1 MAILLAIG
9 VWTGAQVD
17 DLTRKSDLA
26 GAREL
31 LYLPTPEQARMM
43 SLGFE
48 QVVAD
53 WYWVRALQY
62 FTDPLQAF
70 NRYKNLSDILDVVVG
85 VDPDF
90 QYAYKFAGLAIPF
103 DTGRLRWANTEPAI
117 DLLQRGVQRFP
128 GNWELQFNLGFS
140 LLNFRK
146 DTPGAAEHFAAAAA
160 IPGSPPYLKVFAA
173 RLFAASGDTDRA
185 LVFAETML
193 RNTTDPTERKQIE
206 KRIQAIGL
214 ESQLRALEDA
224 AQRFH
229 EEQGRWPVSSLE
241 LTVKYGL
248 PPPPPGVTLVD
259 GVASAPPGAERMIVY
274 QHPTEGEYRT
284 AQ

>member
-1 MAILLAIG
+1 
-9 VWTGAQVD
+9 
-17 DLTRKSDLA
+17 
-26 GAREL
+26 
-31 LYLPTPEQARMM
+31 MM

-53 WYWVRALQY
+53 WYWVRGLQY

-70 NRYKNLSDILDVVVG
+70 NRYKNLGDILNVVVG

-90 QYAYKFAGLAIPF
+90 QYAYKFAGLAIPY
-103 DTGRLRWANTEPAI
+103 DTGRLRWANTEHAI
-117 DLLQRGVQRFP
+117 DLLQRGVHRFP

-146 DTPGAAEHFAAAAA
+146 DTAGAAEHFAAAAR

-173 RLFAASGDTDRA
+173 RLFAASGDVERA

-193 RNTTDPTERKQIE
+193 RTTTDPTERKQIE
-206 KRIQAIGL
+206 KRIEALGL
-214 ESQLRALEDA
+214 ERRLRALEDA
-224 AQRFH
+224 ARQFH
-229 EEQGRWPVSSLE
+229 QEEGRWPLPEE
-241 LTVKYGL
+241 LTAKYGL
-248 PPPPPGVTLVD
+248 PPAPPGVTLVD
-259 GVASAPPGAERMIVY
+259 GVASAPAGAERMIVY

-284 AQ
+284 TQ